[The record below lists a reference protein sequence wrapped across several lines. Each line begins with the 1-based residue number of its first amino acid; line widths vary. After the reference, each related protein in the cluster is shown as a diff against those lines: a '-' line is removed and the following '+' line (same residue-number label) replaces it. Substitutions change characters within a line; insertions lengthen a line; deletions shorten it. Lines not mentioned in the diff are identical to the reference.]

1 MLENVHPHQ
10 YTPAQLKQL
19 CRERVTK
26 LYLLV
31 LSKLVYSYC
40 SVPCT
45 LALEYCMM
53 LCEMSLDRHLC
64 CQGFF
69 DAFLTVYLG
78 RLKWMKST
86 RNSLILHK
94 FYKVAFDTSK
104 IACNIMHKN
113 DVYMHIIRRCL
124 HADTCDFRLRT
135 IKIKC
140 FI

>member
-1 MLENVHPHQ
+1 MLENVHTHQ
-10 YTPAQLKQL
+10 YTTAQLKQL

-45 LALEYCMM
+45 LALEYCVM

-78 RLKWMKST
+78 RLKMDEKHS
-86 RNSLILHK
+86 K
-94 FYKVAFDTSK
+94 FVNTAQTF
-104 IACNIMHKN
+104 N
-113 DVYMHIIRRCL
+113 V
-124 HADTCDFRLRT
+124 DFAPV
-135 IKIKC
+135 
-140 FI
+140 

>member
-1 MLENVHPHQ
+1 MLENVHTHQ
-10 YTPAQLKQL
+10 YTTAQLKQL

-45 LALEYCMM
+45 LALEY
-53 LCEMSLDRHLC
+53 LCKMSLDRHLC

-94 FYKVAFDTSK
+94 LSMLILHPYKIIFYLL
-104 IACNIMHKN
+104 HKMS
-113 DVYMHIIRRCL
+113 VYAHHL
-124 HADTCDFRLRT
+124 RLS
-135 IKIKC
+135 
-140 FI
+140 